1 MTVFR
6 RILRYLILWGVLF
19 LILCVISVVRYWDKV
34 AAILSTTFSS
44 YLTLLIAG
52 GVIIGLLIWAFRRL
66 LRF

>member
-34 AAILSTTFSS
+34 AAMLSTTFSS

>member
-34 AAILSTTFSS
+34 AAILSTAFSS

>member
-19 LILCVISVVRYWDKV
+19 LILCVISVDRYWDKV
-34 AAILSTTFSS
+34 AAILSATFSS

>member
-34 AAILSTTFSS
+34 GAILSATFSS